1 MSLSIRIVH
10 VIHVSCNHVTASNH
24 HNYVCTYGSYGYES
38 ISILR
43 PPLGSILICGKCL
56 HVYSNYITGE
66 YYEYMSIASYTYL
79 NNYYLPTAST
89 CVTQCCLLCMQV
101 A

>member
-1 MSLSIRIVH
+1 MSLSICIVH
-10 VIHVSCNHVTASNH
+10 VIHVSRNHVTASNH
-24 HNYVCTYGSYGYES
+24 HNYVCTYGSYGHES

-43 PPLGSILICGKCL
+43 PPLGSTLICGKCL

-79 NNYYLPTAST
+79 IYLLQV
-89 CVTQCCLLCMQV
+89 CVSPNVVYCVCKLHS
-101 A
+101 